1 MQWTAWT
8 TLAVLAVYLWVSIN
22 AGRARATYNVS
33 APSMDGPLAFQSAQR
48 VQANTVEQLVLLL
61 PALWLCAVF
70 LGDRWAAA
78 GGALWVVGRVIYAL
92 AYYRDPQQ
100 RSTGFG
106 INVTAIVALMLG
118 AAAGLLLR

>member
-22 AGRARATYNVS
+22 AGRARATYKVS

-78 GGALWVVGRVIYAL
+78 GGALWVAGRVIYAL

-100 RSTGFG
+100 RSTGFS